1 MDTFEFNKIAGAVL
15 AALLLAVGTT
25 TFIEIRMSHKAEKPG
40 YTLPVKVAA
49 TPGEAAKPQEAF
61 SVEKVVAMLPKA
73 SAEAGQ
79 AAFKK
84 CTTCHTPNKGGRN
97 GTGPNLWG
105 IVGRNIGGEPGFNY
119 SEAVK
124 SKGGTWTYDHL
135 VSYLHD
141 PKGYIP
147 GNKMAF
153 AGVKDPAELA
163 DLVAYLRTLNDNPPP
178 LPQ

>member
-25 TFIEIRMSHKAEKPG
+25 TFINLRMSGHHLEKPG
-40 YTLPVKVAA
+40 YVLPVKVAA
-49 TPGEAAKPQEAF
+49 PGETAKPEEAF
-61 SVEKVVAMLPKA
+61 TPEKVLATLSKGNA
-73 SAEAGQ
+73 DAGQ
-79 AAFKK
+79 AVFKK
-84 CTTCHTPNKGGRN
+84 CTTCHTPNKGGKN

-105 IVGRNIGGEPGFNY
+105 IVGRNIGAEPGFNY

-124 SKGGTWTYDHL
+124 TKGGTWTYDHL
-135 VSYLHD
+135 VAYLHD
-141 PKGYIP
+141 PKSYIP

-153 AGVKDPAELA
+153 AGVKDNADLA
-163 DLVAYLRTLNDNPPP
+163 DLIAYLRTLNDNPPP